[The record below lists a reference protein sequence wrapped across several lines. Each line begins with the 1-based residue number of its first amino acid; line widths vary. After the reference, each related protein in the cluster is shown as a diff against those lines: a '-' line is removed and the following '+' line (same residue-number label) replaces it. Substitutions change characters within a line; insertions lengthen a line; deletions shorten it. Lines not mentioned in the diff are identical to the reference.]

1 MADYR
6 ILSGI
11 MTGENFN
18 GSFQTD
24 HEAKS
29 WWTQYAV
36 DRREESTRGQLVLE
50 RLEGNGDWID
60 VPTADIY
67 MPELSR

>member
-1 MADYR
+1 MADDR
-6 ILSGI
+6 ILNGI
-11 MTGENFN
+11 KAGETFH

-24 HEAKS
+24 DEAKS

-36 DRREESTRGQLVLE
+36 DRREESARGQLVLE
-50 RLEGNGDWID
+50 RLEDNGDWID
-60 VPTADIY
+60 VPAPDLY